1 MSIYSKLAE
10 ARVRLQ
16 KKDLKK
22 SGVNHFISVKVK
34 VGEKNGRAIYEDKP
48 MPYFELSDFLPSINE
63 IFKELGLCSIV
74 SFTEQLATLTIFDAE
89 SDGKVEFTSPMPTV
103 PTQNAKGNIAPN
115 TLMQSIGALE
125 TYQRRYLYVAALE
138 IVESDAI
145 DSQDFSNNKA
155 EFETPKTKS
164 QDPSLKSTQQNVNSI
179 QDKSI
184 LDKLKTGLKECG
196 NKKELEERY
205 AKQMP
210 WIETNHPDLIDE
222 YNSFY
227 DICVNNLK
235 A

>member
-1 MSIYSKLAE
+1 MADKKQSLQRRAWDLLSAINVNDKTETKGTGKYALTYLSWAWAWGVLMEYFPESIYEIHQDKIMP
-10 ARVRLQ
+10 
-16 KKDLKK
+16 DD
-22 SGVNHFISVKVK
+22 SV
-34 VGEKNGRAIYEDKP
+34 
-48 MPYFELSDFLPSINE
+48 M
-63 IFKELGLCSIV
+63 V
-74 SFTEQLATLTIFDAE
+74 SVTLTIK
-89 SDGKVEFTSPMPTV
+89 DGDEQFSRFMWLPVMDHLNRAIKNPTA
-103 PTQNAKGNIAPN
+103 TDI
-115 TLMQSIGALE
+115 
-125 TYQRRYLYVAALE
+125 
-138 IVESDAI
+138 
-145 DSQDFSNNKA
+145 NKA
-155 EFETPKTKS
+155 TMRCLAKAIAMCGLGHYIYAGEDLPVSEETPKTKS
-164 QDPSLKSTQQNVNSI
+164 QEPSQKSTQQNVNST